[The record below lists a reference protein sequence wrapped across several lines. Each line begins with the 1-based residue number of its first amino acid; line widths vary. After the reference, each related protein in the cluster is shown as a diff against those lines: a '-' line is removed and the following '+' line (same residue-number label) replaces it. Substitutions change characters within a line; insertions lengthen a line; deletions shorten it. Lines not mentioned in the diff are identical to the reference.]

1 MHALVEENRR
11 LVSAQSTPLLML
23 DSGNIDDDGKP
34 ALSMTLS
41 NVGTG
46 PAQIAWFHI
55 ADEGGTDYT
64 GGTLYERVAKVDP
77 GVRFTSEQIGGT
89 LMRSGDYRSVFRWP
103 KPVDNEEALA
113 EYGKLNAAQFKLHA
127 SACYCSIFEECRV
140 TEFGDSR
147 PRPVSSCK
155 SAAHGGD

>member
-23 DSGNIDDDGKP
+23 DSGNIDDSGKP

-46 PAQIAWFHI
+46 PAQIAWFRLVDAH
-55 ADEGGTDYT
+55 GTDYR

-77 GVRFTSEQIGGT
+77 SARFTSVPISGT
-89 LMRSGDYRSVFRWP
+89 LMRSGDSRSVFRWP
-103 KPVDNEEALA
+103 KPVDNKDAMA
-113 EYGKLNAAQFKLHA
+113 EYEKLNAARFALHA
-127 SACYCSIFEECRV
+127 SACFCSIFEECKV

-147 PRPVSSCK
+147 PKPVSSCE
-155 SAAHGGD
+155 SAAKGGS